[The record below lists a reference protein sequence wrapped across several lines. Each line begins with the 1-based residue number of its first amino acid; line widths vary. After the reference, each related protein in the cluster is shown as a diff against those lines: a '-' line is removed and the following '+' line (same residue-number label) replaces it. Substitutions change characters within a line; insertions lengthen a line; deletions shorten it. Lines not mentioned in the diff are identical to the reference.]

1 MKIKYRHIINSF
13 VFCMM
18 VFMMLIGNKLNVSSI
33 SKIVSKLEITSALG
47 LSIVRDESQ
56 SNGGTVYKLINIPSN
71 INILDIKLINKSIS
85 YTFSNDGRILLD
97 SSGVPVSNLND
108 DTYTIILNTKELGQV
123 YKVVNKTDYG
133 YRVLDI
139 KVTYNDSKN
148 VLEVQD
154 TTNSLSGSEVS
165 VFRNDS
171 KIGNSKLDGEG
182 KASIQVNDIND
193 LTTSTY
199 TVLLK
204 KGSEIVGIDS
214 FHINP
219 IYREISVKD
228 NVKLSII
235 SQVSNKLNVCIDK
248 NSGIGINDNVYV
260 VSVYDESNPSENM
273 LLNLD
278 YTQNQIKNLQGEI
291 ILKTTLCQGKKYK
304 ARLRV
309 NGIDLDQHD
318 ACDVNIRDIDA
329 SKIKAT
335 AIEKI
340 GKDLRVDLS
349 GINNLSKDDVIE
361 VVSLH
366 DIKDK
371 EK

>member
-18 VFMMLIGNKLNVSSI
+18 VFMMLIGNKLNASSI

-165 VFRNDS
+165 VF
-171 KIGNSKLDGEG
+171 
-182 KASIQVNDIND
+182 
-193 LTTSTY
+193 
-199 TVLLK
+199 
-204 KGSEIVGIDS
+204 
-214 FHINP
+214 
-219 IYREISVKD
+219 
-228 NVKLSII
+228 
-235 SQVSNKLNVCIDK
+235 
-248 NSGIGINDNVYV
+248 
-260 VSVYDESNPSENM
+260 
-273 LLNLD
+273 
-278 YTQNQIKNLQGEI
+278 
-291 ILKTTLCQGKKYK
+291 
-304 ARLRV
+304 
-309 NGIDLDQHD
+309 
-318 ACDVNIRDIDA
+318 
-329 SKIKAT
+329 
-335 AIEKI
+335 
-340 GKDLRVDLS
+340 
-349 GINNLSKDDVIE
+349 
-361 VVSLH
+361 
-366 DIKDK
+366 
-371 EK
+371 

>member
-1 MKIKYRHIINSF
+1 
-13 VFCMM
+13 M
-18 VFMMLIGNKLNVSSI
+18 VFMMLIGNKLNASSI

-291 ILKTTLCQGKKYK
+291 ILKTTFMS
-304 ARLRV
+304 R
-309 NGIDLDQHD
+309 
-318 ACDVNIRDIDA
+318 
-329 SKIKAT
+329 
-335 AIEKI
+335 
-340 GKDLRVDLS
+340 
-349 GINNLSKDDVIE
+349 
-361 VVSLH
+361 
-366 DIKDK
+366 
-371 EK
+371 

>member
-1 MKIKYRHIINSF
+1 M
-13 VFCMM
+13 
-18 VFMMLIGNKLNVSSI
+18 
-33 SKIVSKLEITSALG
+33 
-47 LSIVRDESQ
+47 
-56 SNGGTVYKLINIPSN
+56 
-71 INILDIKLINKSIS
+71 
-85 YTFSNDGRILLD
+85 
-97 SSGVPVSNLND
+97 
-108 DTYTIILNTKELGQV
+108 
-123 YKVVNKTDYG
+123 
-133 YRVLDI
+133 
-139 KVTYNDSKN
+139 
-148 VLEVQD
+148 
-154 TTNSLSGSEVS
+154 
-165 VFRNDS
+165 
-171 KIGNSKLDGEG
+171 DGEG

-291 ILKTTLCQGKKYK
+291 ILKNYFMS
-304 ARLRV
+304 R
-309 NGIDLDQHD
+309 
-318 ACDVNIRDIDA
+318 
-329 SKIKAT
+329 
-335 AIEKI
+335 
-340 GKDLRVDLS
+340 
-349 GINNLSKDDVIE
+349 
-361 VVSLH
+361 
-366 DIKDK
+366 
-371 EK
+371 